1 MMHVHKMFFQ
11 GIIPRLC
18 SKLFEI
24 IDSDEEDHKVGI
36 IKLSVNK

>member
-1 MMHVHKMFFQ
+1 MHVHKMFFQ